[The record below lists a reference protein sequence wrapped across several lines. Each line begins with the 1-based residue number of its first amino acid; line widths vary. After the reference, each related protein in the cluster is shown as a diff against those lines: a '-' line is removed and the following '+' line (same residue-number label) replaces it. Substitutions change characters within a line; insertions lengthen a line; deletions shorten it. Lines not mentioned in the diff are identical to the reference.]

1 MTKTIIE
8 ENKIMLGND
17 EYTYRKNSDGT
28 ETLSRMERI
37 NNNDIEIVINS
48 CINEDTADIE
58 KFVIDVL
65 SDLYIQR
72 NIEKLS

>member
-1 MTKTIIE
+1 MTKTIE

-28 ETLSRMERI
+28 ETLSRIEKV
-37 NNNDIEIVINS
+37 NNNDIEIIINS
-48 CINEDTADIE
+48 CTNENTEEVE

-72 NIEKLS
+72 NIKNLS

>member
-1 MTKTIIE
+1 MTRTIE

-17 EYTYRKNSDGT
+17 EYTYRRNSDGT
-28 ETLSRMERI
+28 ETLSRMEKI

-48 CINEDTADIE
+48 CINENTADVE

-72 NIEKLS
+72 NIEKFS